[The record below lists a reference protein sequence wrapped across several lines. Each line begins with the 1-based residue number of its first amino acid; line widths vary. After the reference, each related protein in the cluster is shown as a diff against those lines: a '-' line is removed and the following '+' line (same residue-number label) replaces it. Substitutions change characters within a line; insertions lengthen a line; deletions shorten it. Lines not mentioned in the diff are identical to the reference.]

1 MASAAR
7 TGHYVHTAEAQA
19 HPGAGWVGKEGQET
33 PCEVRHP
40 GPMPGSQK
48 MEEKSSSV
56 SKEKPRLCRA
66 VLEGREGRTRRRA
79 AWEEG
84 SGEAGGREAASTALH
99 TGRVHRLAKP
109 RASAREMRPERR
121 AGDSRGSPLRRGRAG
136 PPAPDD
142 RQGARGQ
149 DARVFARH
157 ERNTSVL
164 MKIII
169 PLPGGSNGFL
179 SLNSFHRGFPSV
191 KKGNLTPATGRGK
204 YTKMGTR
211 APSKSLTIFKGTMN
225 ADFLYQHVLITT
237 QLPGR

>member
-1 MASAAR
+1 
-7 TGHYVHTAEAQA
+7 
-19 HPGAGWVGKEGQET
+19 
-33 PCEVRHP
+33 
-40 GPMPGSQK
+40 

-56 SKEKPRLCRA
+56 SKEKPRLCRV

-79 AWEEG
+79 A
-84 SGEAGGREAASTALH
+84 GRRPAQLCTQAASTDWPSPGPQCARCVPNAGLETQPRQPPS
-99 TGRVHRLAKP
+99 TGH
-109 RASAREMRPERR
+109 ASR
-121 AGDSRGSPLRRGRAG
+121 RAG

-142 RQGARGQ
+142 RQGAGGQ

-169 PLPGGSNGFL
+169 PLPGGSNGFP

-204 YTKMGTR
+204 YTKMGT
-211 APSKSLTIFKGTMN
+211 
-225 ADFLYQHVLITT
+225 
-237 QLPGR
+237 